1 MTNPFRDQKTFMK
14 ACDQT
19 VGVFNRKQFDL
30 YRTLI
35 TEEVKELDEAIGAD
49 DRVEQLDALLDIM
62 VVTLG
67 AIHSLG
73 VDDENAWKEVIS
85 SNMSKVD
92 TKTGK
97 VLKRKDGKVIKPD
110 TFKPPRLD
118 NYFLD

>member
-1 MTNPFRDQKTFMK
+1 MTNPFKDQKTFMV

-19 VGVFNRKQFDL
+19 VGVYNKDQFDL

-35 TEEVKELDEAIGAD
+35 KEEVEELDEAIDAD
-49 DRVEQLDALLDIM
+49 DRVEKLDALLDIM

-67 AIHSLG
+67 ALHSLG

-85 SNMSKVD
+85 SNMSKID
-92 TKTGK
+92 AETGK
-97 VLKRKDGKVIKPD
+97 VLKRADGKVIKPD

-118 NYFLD
+118 NFFLD

>member
-1 MTNPFRDQKTFMK
+1 MTNPFKDQKIFME

-19 VGVFNRKQFDL
+19 VSTHNQEQFNL
-30 YRTLI
+30 YRNLI
-35 TEEVKELDEAIGAD
+35 KEEVAELDEAIDAN

-67 AIHSLG
+67 ALHSLG

-85 SNMSKVD
+85 SNMSKID
-92 TKTGK
+92 AETGK
-97 VLKRKDGKVIKPD
+97 VLKRADGKVIKPD

-118 NYFLD
+118 GFFLD

>member
-1 MTNPFRDQKTFMK
+1 MTNPFKDQKTFMT

-19 VGVFNRKQFDL
+19 VGVHNQEQFDL

-35 TEEVKELDEAIGAD
+35 KEEVGELDDAINAG
-49 DRVEQLDALLDIM
+49 DRIEQLDALLDIM

-67 AIHSLG
+67 ALHSLG

-85 SNMSKVD
+85 SNMSKID
-92 TKTGK
+92 AETGK
-97 VLKRKDGKVIKPD
+97 VLKREDGKVIKPD

-118 NYFLD
+118 QFFLN

>member
-1 MTNPFRDQKTFMK
+1 MTNPFKDQKTFMV

-19 VGVFNRKQFDL
+19 VGVHNKEQFDL

-35 TEEVKELDEAIGAD
+35 KEEVEELDEAIDAD
-49 DRVEQLDALLDIM
+49 DRVEKLDALLDIM

-67 AIHSLG
+67 ALHSLG

-85 SNMSKVD
+85 SNMSKID
-92 TKTGK
+92 AETGK
-97 VLKRKDGKVIKPD
+97 VLKREDGKVIKPD

-118 NYFLD
+118 DFFLD

>member
-1 MTNPFRDQKTFMK
+1 MTNPFKDQKIFME

-19 VGVFNRKQFDL
+19 VSVYNKEQFNL
-30 YRTLI
+30 YRKLI
-35 TEEVKELDEAIGAD
+35 TEEVKELDEAINVD
-49 DRVEQLDALLDIM
+49 DKVEKLDALLDIM

-85 SNMSKVD
+85 SNMSKIDV
-92 TKTGK
+92 KTGK
-97 VLKRKDGKVIKPD
+97 VLKREDGKVVKPD

>member
-1 MTNPFRDQKTFMK
+1 MTNPFTDQKTFMK

-19 VGVFNRKQFDL
+19 VGTYNQEQFDL
-30 YRTLI
+30 YRNLI
-35 TEEVKELDEAIGAD
+35 KEEVEELDEAIDAN

-67 AIHSLG
+67 ALHSLG

-85 SNMSKVD
+85 SNMSKID
-92 TKTGK
+92 AETGK
-97 VLKRKDGKVIKPD
+97 VLKRADGKVIKPD

-118 NYFLD
+118 GFFLD

>member
-1 MTNPFRDQKTFMK
+1 MTNPFKDQKTFMI

-19 VGVFNRKQFDL
+19 VGVYNKDQFDL

-35 TEEVKELDEAIGAD
+35 KEEVKELDEAIDAD
-49 DRVEQLDALLDIM
+49 DRVEKLDALLDIM

-67 AIHSLG
+67 ALHSLG

-85 SNMSKVD
+85 SNMSKID
-92 TKTGK
+92 AETGK
-97 VLKRKDGKVIKPD
+97 VLKREDGKVIKPD

-118 NYFLD
+118 NFFLD

>member
-1 MTNPFRDQKTFMK
+1 MTNPFKDQKKFMK

-19 VGVFNRKQFDL
+19 VGVFNQKQFDL

-35 TEEVKELDEAIGAD
+35 AEEVKELDEAIDAD
-49 DRVEQLDALLDIM
+49 DRVEKLDALLDIM
-62 VVTLG
+62 IVTLG

-92 TKTGK
+92 AKTGK

-110 TFKPPRLD
+110 TFRPPRLD

>member
-1 MTNPFRDQKTFMK
+1 MTNPFKDQKTFMV

-19 VGVFNRKQFDL
+19 VGVYNKDQFDL

-35 TEEVKELDEAIGAD
+35 KEEVEELDEAIDAD
-49 DRVEQLDALLDIM
+49 DRVEKLDALLDIM

-67 AIHSLG
+67 ALHSLG

-85 SNMSKVD
+85 SNMSKID
-92 TKTGK
+92 AETGK
-97 VLKRKDGKVIKPD
+97 VLKREDGKVIKPD

-118 NYFLD
+118 NFFLD